1 MSIQRT
7 VRSQPTQPARQ
18 ESRPL
23 HNGQGSVPDTPGP
36 VRARDHGLSVL
47 ILLGVA
53 LAVVSWFGPGL
64 LRTAPPAEQSPTT
77 AAPAPITTGQDP
89 GTAGPWALQPGAADR
104 IRSTGLP
111 VLANEETGEHLHAHL
126 DVYVDG
132 KAVNVPAGIG
142 FADLTQGQTGGR
154 SPVHT
159 HDASGIIHVEAQ
171 TPGTRF
177 TLAQFL
183 REWGVLAG
191 NGTLGGHPAS
201 DWSVFVNGTR
211 SEGKPDTVVLRPKE
225 EIALVQGTAPVRI
238 PATYAF
244 PANLDTPV
252 P

>member
-7 VRSQPTQPARQ
+7 ARN
-18 ESRPL
+18 RPM
-23 HNGQGSVPDTPGP
+23 HNGQDAGTDAPGP
-36 VRARDHGLSVL
+36 VQARDHGLSVL
-47 ILLGVA
+47 ILLGLT

-64 LRTAPPAEQSPTT
+64 LRATPPEGQSPPT
-77 AAPAPITTGQDP
+77 AAPAPITAGQDP
-89 GTAGPWALQPGAADR
+89 GTPNPWALQPGAADR
-104 IRSTGLP
+104 IRDTGLP
-111 VLANEETGEHLHAHL
+111 LLANEGTGEHFHAHL
-126 DVYVDG
+126 DVYADG
-132 KAVNVPAGIG
+132 KAVSVPAGIG

-159 HDASGIIHVEAQ
+159 HDTSGIIHVEAQ
-171 TPGTRF
+171 TPGEHF

-183 REWGVLAG
+183 REWGVLTG
-191 NGTLGGHPAS
+191 NGTLGGHPAG

-211 SEGKPDTVVLRPKE
+211 SEDKPDTVLLHPKE
-225 EIALVQGTAPVRI
+225 EIALVQGISPVPV